1 MKLICEVVE
10 DSIEFIT
17 EAKENGEKSYRIKG
31 IFMQGEI
38 KNRNNRIYPVQVL
51 SEQVDKYK
59 KNYIDKNRAYGVSII
74 LASPTKLLPSL

>member
-17 EAKENGEKSYRIKG
+17 EAKENGEKSYKIKG

-51 SEQVDKYK
+51 SEQVDKYQGGG
-59 KNYIDKNRAYGVSII
+59 IQHW
-74 LASPTKLLPSL
+74 